1 MLGLVD
7 CRSGRLT
14 ARMRWAT
21 VDATEVT
28 CRMVRKDV
36 AVRRRRRGPTRRLKR
51 VLRAA
56 PAPHDLLAHFGQG
69 ALAGLL
75 PKGTS
80 TATLLEEARHQ
91 ADLLRDPY
99 VDERHLCL
107 AAARHA
113 GSVERYEALRWQ
125 LVWPAP
131 STSGRWRRWR
141 PRGLRSAARPAGQRE
156 LDRAQREALDC
167 EAERNVGGSPGTQ
180 GSTSGSGPIWP
191 LGSADDPFSS
201 PEPTAG
207 KLVGCVK

>member
-75 PKGTS
+75 PKGTP

-125 LVWPAP
+125 LVRPAP

-156 LDRAQREALDC
+156 LDRAQREALDR
-167 EAERNVGGSPGTQ
+167 EAERNAGGSPGTQ
-180 GSTSGSGPIWP
+180 GSTSGSGPI
-191 LGSADDPFSS
+191 
-201 PEPTAG
+201 
-207 KLVGCVK
+207 